1 MNARSNFT
9 RMFPQ
14 LARPPSVPNSD
25 LEKGLEK
32 LGRLMLDDDHRPD
45 GKFTAGYT
53 YLGQFIDHDL
63 TFDIT
68 PLARAQPHANSI
80 VNHRSPFLDLDHLYG
95 GGPTVSPFLY
105 HNNPRDRGKERFLI
119 GPDAENGL
127 EYDLPRNREGIAL
140 VGDPRDD
147 ENLII
152 AQLHVVFLKFHNCV
166 MNELE
171 KGTRS
176 SVPNAGPAG
185 ATLFEQTRRL
195 VTWQYQYL
203 VIKDFLSVLLDPDVY
218 NGLQLGGT
226 LPVLSNSRS
235 FRIPIEFSAAAYRF
249 GHSMVRNTYPIN
261 RDHRNVPLSDL
272 LNYTGIVGAAGL
284 VLPPEL
290 KIEWNRLFIIDKR
303 FPRLS
308 RAIDTKIANG
318 LHRLGPQTVKVFS
331 APAGAEPHPR
341 QSGETPPEYVLPVR
355 TLWRSARMG
364 LPSGQDVARAM
375 GLAPLNS
382 YDIAPDNGPHTETL
396 RDYVFDKDT
405 PLWYYVL
412 KEAEL
417 PEAKGRHLG
426 PVGSRIVANV
436 IMGALRA
443 DPSSYLSV
451 DPTWQP
457 ALPTKGE
464 DQMAKILRF
473 IDPLPARPEA
483 SQA

>member
-1 MNARSNFT
+1 MT
-9 RMFPQ
+9 
-14 LARPPSVPNSD
+14 
-25 LEKGLEK
+25 
-32 LGRLMLDDDHRPD
+32 DDDHRPD
-45 GKFTAGYT
+45 GKVTAGYT

-63 TFDIT
+63 TFDVT
-68 PLARAQPHANSI
+68 PLARAHQCAESV
-80 VNHRSPFLDLDHLYG
+80 VNHRSPRLDLDQLYG

-119 GPDAENGL
+119 GPDAKNRL

-140 VGDPRDD
+140 VGDPRND

-152 AQLHVVFLKFHNCV
+152 AQLHVAFLKFHNCV
-166 MNELE
+166 MNELA
-171 KGTRS
+171 KGARS
-176 SVPNAGPAG
+176 SIPNAGPAG

-195 VTWQYQYL
+195 VTWHYQYL
-203 VIKDFLSVLLDPDVY
+203 VIKDFLFELLDPDVY
-218 NGLQLGGT
+218 NGLELDGPP
-226 LPVLSNSRS
+226 PVRSNSTS

-261 RDHRNVPLSDL
+261 KDHLNVPLSDL
-272 LNYTGIVGAAGL
+272 LNYTGTGGGAAPI
-284 VLPPEL
+284 LPPEW
-290 KIEWNRLFIIDKR
+290 KIEWDRLFIIDKP

-318 LHRLGPQTVKVFS
+318 LHSLGPQTVKVFN
-331 APAGAEPHPR
+331 APAAAKPPPSK
-341 QSGETPPEYVLPVR
+341 SGEIPPEYVLPVR

-364 LPSGQDVARAM
+364 LPSGQDVARAL
-375 GLAPLNS
+375 GLVPLNS

-396 RDYVFDKDT
+396 RCYVFDKDT

-417 PEAKGRHLG
+417 PEVAKGRHLG

-436 IMGALRA
+436 IMAALRT
-443 DPSSYLSV
+443 DPSSYLTV
-451 DPTWQP
+451 DPSWQP

-464 DQMAKILRF
+464 DQIAKILRF
-473 IDPLPARPEA
+473 IDA
-483 SQA
+483 STAAPQALGAELNTDRNNTSFESGS